1 MGLVCRKI
9 VRNTFCSIPF
19 VLGLTAGVFVY
30 LHNSLGRDNKG
41 GRLRGGH
48 ATLSQVSLFIIY
60 NLKTVTGSVSVLVCV
75 YQLKD
80 SANRLT
86 ERYGSFFLQCCLL

>member
-48 ATLSQVSLFIIY
+48 ATLSQVSLFITY
-60 NLKTVTGSVSVLVCV
+60 NLKTVINRICVCLSVCILFKGFC
-75 YQLKD
+75 
-80 SANRLT
+80 
-86 ERYGSFFLQCCLL
+86 